1 MNQVIAAEDKG
12 YFLGFHIGI
21 DYNRGP
27 KTRFIIKTRQKQ
39 VGFSLSVFLEQK
51 VIEPQPL

>member
-27 KTRFIIKTRQKQ
+27 KTRFVIKTRQKQ
-39 VGFSLSVFLEQK
+39 VGFSLSVFLEHK
-51 VIEPQPL
+51 VFKPQPL